1 MTTVQ
6 KMVESLEAKERAIAI
21 QNNKRST
28 LNSKMFFDAR
38 QLSLY
43 PMANVITEGVS
54 QETLAVTQPVENDE
68 DVIGNNDIIVSLFE
82 SNIKRLSGN
91 NESFL
96 NTVMTHFDE
105 EVEIMDFLN
114 SSWTDIKTKIK
125 SQFKNSRV
133 SVNSVLLFLD
143 KYVSKYRGTLTAN
156 NLQKTGFDM
165 TRAPS
170 EVGFG
175 PPYNLGNDYP
185 VAEST
190 FGEQTPLMATK
201 VHLPL
206 TDVYHPDDPKRAK
219 GGNKKYKQSKKDYLA
234 NKPPPLIG
242 KMDDYFDKQ
251 STAATDFT
259 GNGMRKIRKTVGRGS
274 LQQNMSSKL
283 YVDTKHLNN
292 NKLAV
297 KYKSTA
303 KIIIKPTAIN
313 DKQKNVINSIIHNK
327 FKQSDYD
334 KLNMDERVIIDHF
347 CYKSGVNCVKSIDD
361 TGDKLFMKYEILV
374 GSINAGN
381 DNPNIIQMLK
391 DVVFELTK
399 MKRISKVESTAIL
412 RQL

>member
-6 KMVESLEAKERAIAI
+6 KMVETLEAKERAIAI
-21 QNNKRST
+21 QNNKRSQ
-28 LNSKMFFDAR
+28 LNSKLFFDAR

-185 VAEST
+185 PAQSDFE
-190 FGEQTPLMATK
+190 FQQQTPMAK
-201 VHLPL
+201 VHVPL
-206 TDVYHPDDPKRAK
+206 TDVYHPDDPPRAR
-219 GGNKKYKQSKKDYLA
+219 GGSEFVR
-234 NKPPPLIG
+234 P
-242 KMDDYFDKQ
+242 
-251 STAATDFT
+251 
-259 GNGMRKIRKTVGRGS
+259 
-274 LQQNMSSKL
+274 
-283 YVDTKHLNN
+283 
-292 NKLAV
+292 
-297 KYKSTA
+297 
-303 KIIIKPTAIN
+303 
-313 DKQKNVINSIIHNK
+313 
-327 FKQSDYD
+327 
-334 KLNMDERVIIDHF
+334 
-347 CYKSGVNCVKSIDD
+347 
-361 TGDKLFMKYEILV
+361 
-374 GSINAGN
+374 
-381 DNPNIIQMLK
+381 
-391 DVVFELTK
+391 
-399 MKRISKVESTAIL
+399 
-412 RQL
+412 